1 MVPRVLLACA
11 EEVSSRLKSLLE
23 QRDVLQLD
31 TADNIV
37 SAIRSTTSVAYDL
50 VVIDL
55 SLRGAFLLL
64 DTLRAIEPA
73 RRPLVIALRGSA
85 RERAVLDSD
94 VVTAVLAAGEI
105 EISGDLVVQLATVA
119 ARREPQS
126 ENSCP
131 AT

>member
-1 MVPRVLLACA
+1 MVPRVLLAA
-11 EEVSSRLKSLLE
+11 VDEVSSRLQPLLAK
-23 QRDVLQLD
+23 RDVLELD

-37 SAIRSTTSVAYDL
+37 SAIRSATSVAYDL

-64 DTLRAIEPA
+64 DKLRAIEPA

-94 VVTAVLAAGEI
+94 VVTAVLAAGDV
-105 EISGDLVVQLATVA
+105 EISGDLIIQLAMVA
-119 ARREPQS
+119 AARASTDTPE
-126 ENSCP
+126 
-131 AT
+131 A